1 MLVKAVA
8 PERLKAVRLQLL
20 FLFTLLNVLQQ
31 LDTEVENMKNGW
43 ESVGGQQEQLEL
55 QLLQLRQ
62 VESVLHLSSRFHHT
76 DQKLL

>member
-8 PERLKAVRLQLL
+8 PERLKAVRLRLL